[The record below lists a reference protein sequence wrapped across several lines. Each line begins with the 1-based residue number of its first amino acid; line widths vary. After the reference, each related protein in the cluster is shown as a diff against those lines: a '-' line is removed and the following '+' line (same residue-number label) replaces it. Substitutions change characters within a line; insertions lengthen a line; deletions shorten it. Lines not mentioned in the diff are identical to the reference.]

1 MAPRLGRTLAEEAAM
16 TPKDDLSAD
25 EPRPARPTF
34 DVPPRIAEGTV
45 IYLEQVVLP
54 GLSIPLHEF
63 EDGNGKIHRV
73 DVPILQHIDHIFRR
87 LNAKRAAAGL
97 WPLDRGQLWF
107 VLLNEFGPAAKTNT
121 TDYWA
126 YTWPKNLLDQWTQS
140 WIGPPDDPVNSPPV
154 DPPDDPVD
162 SPPLL
167 LSAGNSADPPKRE
180 PPSMPIWQSRV
191 HLRTEWADE
200 WADYLLHA
208 EGLSETDARARIYQ
222 MAEAIDPKRDADSRA
237 AYQRAWKMG
246 DRAIKRAREKAP

>member
-1 MAPRLGRTLAEEAAM
+1 M

-154 DPPDDPVD
+154 DPPDDPVTRRRSCCPRATRLTRRSENRRQCRSGSLACISGPSGLMNGPTICCTRKD
-162 SPPLL
+162 F
-167 LSAGNSADPPKRE
+167 PKRTPE
-180 PPSMPIWQSRV
+180 PVSIRWRRRSTPRGT
-191 HLRTEWADE
+191 RTRGP
-200 WADYLLHA
+200 HI
-208 EGLSETDARARIYQ
+208 SEPGRWVI
-222 MAEAIDPKRDADSRA
+222 
-237 AYQRAWKMG
+237 
-246 DRAIKRAREKAP
+246 AP